1 MKKGKILAG
10 HFSRTGKEPF
20 NAVMIELTG
29 EENRVL
35 LTIELTFEQYGLL
48 LSGRGSIDMKYKEY
62 KR

>member
-10 HFSRTGKEPF
+10 HFSRTHEEPYS
-20 NAVMIELTG
+20 AVMIEITG
-29 EENRVL
+29 EDHR
-35 LTIELTFEQYGLL
+35 TIVTVELTYEQYGKL